1 MKTSLLLSSLSGDLT
16 EREFRVLAAIYSAVG
31 DKAYCWVAESVI
43 ALRAAGCRTAAVMAS
58 LGREASQLTRKQ
70 VRNVVSTLETK
81 RFFARATV
89 CNRQTYYSHRLTE
102 EKLRAELVKRFASR
116 KLIVPASA

>member
-1 MKTSLLLSSLSGDLT
+1 
-16 EREFRVLAAIYSAVG
+16 
-31 DKAYCWVAESVI
+31 
-43 ALRAAGCRTAAVMAS
+43 MAS

-102 EKLRAELVKRFASR
+102 EKLRAELVKRFTER
-116 KLIVPASA
+116 QKLKARADRDREMTKQIQQQSGTATKGTAEGQQGATEGPH